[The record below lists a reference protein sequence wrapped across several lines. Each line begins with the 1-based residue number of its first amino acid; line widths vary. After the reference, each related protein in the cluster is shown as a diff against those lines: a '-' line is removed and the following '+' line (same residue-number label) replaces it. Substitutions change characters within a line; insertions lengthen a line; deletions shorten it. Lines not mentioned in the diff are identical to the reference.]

1 VREPRFTAAELRL
14 IRRLDTPRKV
24 QRWLAGLRY
33 NHEVGGKSIRTFRVV
48 RRTGTGHCLEAS
60 LSAATILEQHGYSPI
75 LLSLESWDGLDH
87 VPYLFREAGRFGAV
101 ARSRD
106 PGLHGR
112 KPVYRT
118 LRQMV
123 LSYFEPFIDRT
134 GRITGYTTFDL
145 RDLRGVD
152 WRLSERNVW
161 KVERALIALPHTPL
175 PTSDAWYHRVHVR
188 YMRYIRRYP
197 GRKPVYYDNRH
208 EWL

>member
-1 VREPRFTAAELRL
+1 MRPPSFTAAERRL
-14 IRRLDTPRKV
+14 IRRLDTPLKV

-33 NHEVGGKSIRTFRVV
+33 NHEERGPTMRTFRVV
-48 RRTGTGHCLEAS
+48 RRTRTAQCLEAS
-60 LSAATILEQHGYSPI
+60 LAAATILEQHGHPPL

-87 VPYLFREAGRFGAV
+87 VPYLFRESGRWGAV

-112 KPVYRT
+112 KPRYRT
-118 LRQMV
+118 LRTLV
-123 LSYFEPFIDRT
+123 LSYFEPFIDLT
-134 GRITGYTTFDL
+134 GRITGHAMYDL

-161 KVERALIALPHTPL
+161 KVERALIGLLHTPL
-175 PTSDAWYHRVHVR
+175 ATPDAWYERVHDR
-188 YMRYIRRYP
+188 FIRFKQRHP
-197 GRKPVYYDNRH
+197 DRKPVYYDNRR